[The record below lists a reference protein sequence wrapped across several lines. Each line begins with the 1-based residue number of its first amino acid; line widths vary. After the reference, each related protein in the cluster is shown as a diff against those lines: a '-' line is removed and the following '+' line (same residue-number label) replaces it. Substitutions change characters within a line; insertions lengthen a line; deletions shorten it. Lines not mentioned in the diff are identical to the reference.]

1 MNVLV
6 RKTKLALE
14 QYPCK
19 TLVLAGGVAANSRLR
34 QLMEEN
40 FTDIDLVLPPLKY
53 CTDNA
58 LMIACAAHH
67 YLKHGRFVTLD
78 APSMPSMSIED

>member
-6 RKTKLALE
+6 DKTEEALKE
-14 QYPCK
+14 YPCRSV
-19 TLVLAGGVAANSRLR
+19 VLAGGVAANFRLR
-34 QLMEEN
+34 ELMQER
-40 FTDIDLVLPPLKY
+40 FADHDLILPPLKY

-58 LMIACAAHH
+58 LMIACAALH
-67 YLKHGRFVTLD
+67 YLKHEKFVDLD